1 MIECKKD
8 LIKNKIGI
16 GKLAMCV
23 EIDRSYLSR
32 IISGKDICDRK
43 LAVNLSRF
51 ANVWTEYNIF
61 EPNDFNPNLNPNL
74 KNVCDEVCF
83 VVTDRVNGRNRSVNT
98 YTSKE
103 LHELY
108 ADDIDFIQALHNCV
122 SVDGVHCVHNRYLIE
137 LGDNDND

>member
-1 MIECKKD
+1 MIDCKIE
-8 LIKNKIGI
+8 LIKRIGHRRLALSADTNEAYLCRI
-16 GKLAMCV
+16 LAGKVNC
-23 EIDRSYLSR
+23 S
-32 IISGKDICDRK
+32 KK
-43 LAVNLSRF
+43 LAVNLSRY
-51 ANVWTEYNIF
+51 ANAWTEYDVF